1 MKTRKNYKLVVLFL
15 SLFTLFFASC
25 SNSVVMEEQ
34 QKVKINFVFEDEYF
48 QNIFGT
54 NSNSRMV
61 TAPEQNLIEY
71 LTITNSQTNKVV
83 YSGSIALCP
92 AIPVDQ
98 YNFDI
103 DIFYFTDSEIEEF
116 QNEVI
121 DYFTMTNEGD
131 AGEGTS
137 GGAVGDGASGGS
149 VGASGDSMG
158 VIEEP
163 AGDSQIYEVYYQ
175 FVYNSIKTNNKI
187 PVYFSNMTNQLV
199 NRDND
204 IIPVHLQKNP
214 EYTNTVSTLEYSFA
228 FDENRVMKE
237 ADIPIVTARLY
248 KLDDYLNN
256 KDNDPIK
263 TFTPDL
269 EGDGEFYST
278 TDSGKIDLDEI
289 NKRNDISLNKIWTI
303 KIDNLDEGLYVME
316 LTFAL
321 ALTEESYTTMEVL
334 KIENG
339 FDYKCIYHGDQIQ
352 SQKRGFV
359 NLEINQIA
367 TAYSNETSSGIIM
380 TAKKIESLP
389 FVRFVVIDSEN
400 TIVSDKISKFYW
412 YDNERTCY
420 FFEPV
425 KDQEYSC
432 SVYYYYD
439 DPRDEI
445 GEIKEDAESNY
456 YVDLGAVV
464 AESSIHTTMQKE
476 AIAVY
481 RVEDTSGRLEI
492 IGFDTTEFI
501 WTKMKKMNESLGID
515 YSIDQCGQ
523 IYSFNINYRD
533 EKNEWQSEEFYGSG
547 DVGIDY
553 DNIRLSISESGITR
567 LKDLKD
573 KDCYLTCKYS
583 FYIDNIQYSVDLFTL
598 EDNVTINFDELK
610 LLLSITMSWDEGNKA
625 VKLSYENPDETKFT
639 ISDIILTGD
648 DCTFRKY
655 MPVKQN
661 DYLEYPVKTS
671 NVHAEISYQIND
683 IYAKIISKDFIVV
696 DSSEMMN
703 SSELSFVGNTNVG
716 ISSEL
721 LEVTEDN
728 DSNDILVHIEMK
740 DFDDNSFNFE
750 KFDNFYELLN
760 DDTFP
765 IKGNGVYPDFRIN
778 LEQEQLYD
786 GNDSFSC
793 IYEIQI
799 THAKNDE
806 DIFDSQASLKDLIG
820 AEMLAILDPSFKV
833 GTYKLE
839 LSNYYKLTENSNV
852 NDTITNCNLLGVDF
866 ILKIMESDS
875 FYFNFDTE

>member
-25 SNSVVMEEQ
+25 SNGVVMEEQ

-83 YSGSIALCP
+83 YSGSIVLCP

-121 DYFTMTNEGD
+121 DYFTMTTEGD
-131 AGEGTS
+131 AGEGTSGGSSGEGAS

-163 AGDSQIYEVYYQ
+163 AGDTQIFEVYYQ

-237 ADIPIVTARLY
+237 DDILIVTASLY
-248 KLDDYLNN
+248 KLNDYLNN
-256 KDNDPIK
+256 KDNDPIETLSPEDAEK
-263 TFTPDL
+263 
-269 EGDGEFYST
+269 FYST
-278 TDSGKIDLDEI
+278 TKSDKISLQEI
-289 NKRNDISLNKIWTI
+289 NWWYDISLNKIWTI

-321 ALTEESYTTMEVL
+321 ALTEESYTTMEIL

-359 NLEINQIA
+359 NLEINKIA
-367 TAYSNETSSGIIM
+367 TAYSNKTSNGIIM

-389 FVRFVVIDSEN
+389 FVRFVVTDSESE
-400 TIVSDKISKFYW
+400 IVSDKVLCFNW
-412 YDNERTCY
+412 NDNERTCY

-432 SVYYYYD
+432 SVYYYCD
-439 DPRDEI
+439 DPCDET

-456 YVDLGAVV
+456 YVDLGTVV
-464 AESSIHTTMQKE
+464 ADSSIHTTMQE
-476 AIAVY
+476 DAIAVY
-481 RVEDTSGRLEI
+481 RGDDTSGSLEI
-492 IGFDTTEFI
+492 KGFNTTDFI
-501 WTKMKKMNESLGID
+501 WNKMEQMKEFLGID
-515 YSIDQCGQ
+515 YTIDQYGL
-523 IYSFNINYRD
+523 IYLFNINYRD
-533 EKNEWQSEEFYGSG
+533 ENAEWQSEEFYGSG
-547 DVGIDY
+547 DVSIYY
-553 DNIRLSISESGITR
+553 DNIWLSISDITK
-567 LKDLKD
+567 LQDLKD
-573 KDCYLTCKYS
+573 KECYLTCKYS

-598 EDNVTINFDELK
+598 EDNVTINFDELI
-610 LLLSITMSWDEGNKA
+610 LLSSITMSWDEVNKA
-625 VKLSYENPDETKFT
+625 VKLEYKNPDPNKYEVNSLR
-639 ISDIILTGD
+639 ITGD
-648 DCTFRKY
+648 KCEFRKNIDS
-655 MPVKQN
+655 N
-661 DYLEYPVKTS
+661 DTEAQAEGYIEYPFKSTS
-671 NVHAEISYQIND
+671 VLGCVAYKNGDDSCIEYTKEFSIESGMEFE
-683 IYAKIISKDFIVV
+683 YAPD
-696 DSSEMMN
+696 
-703 SSELSFVGNTNVG
+703 ELSFIGETKKYVSEEIEITNNG
-716 ISSEL
+716 IRIEIKDVEGKLYSFEEVDTYLRNENFPIRDTGVYLDFELELEKYYKEDMSYNLEDILQITDGINNNIISTSETSTPVSL
-721 LEVTEDN
+721 QTLFPDKEEGTYRLKLFNRYWITEDTTVEN
-728 DSNDILVHIEMK
+728 NI
-740 DFDDNSFNFE
+740 
-750 KFDNFYELLN
+750 
-760 DDTFP
+760 
-765 IKGNGVYPDFRIN
+765 IK
-778 LEQEQLYD
+778 
-786 GNDSFSC
+786 
-793 IYEIQI
+793 
-799 THAKNDE
+799 
-806 DIFDSQASLKDLIG
+806 
-820 AEMLAILDPSFKV
+820 
-833 GTYKLE
+833 
-839 LSNYYKLTENSNV
+839 
-852 NDTITNCNLLGVDF
+852 NCNLYGCAYELE
-866 ILKIMESDS
+866 ILTSDS
-875 FYFNFDTE
+875 FTFTE